1 MELDPEDDDLNH
13 NALDGESESLPPAVP
28 HTSTSGHHQPPPPP
42 PPPPMFAPPAP
53 SSLASMPSPSKRSSE
68 TRGTVMA
75 LTGSVQPAAVS
86 STSERQD
93 AIDSRNR
100 KQPPGVGGPSELSDR
115 DIRDGDGGYIIAQKP
130 LSDRAA
136 RARPGATRKTVTTP
150 AADAAAVGECP
161 LCTRSFADND
171 ELNAH
176 IDWCLS
182 REAIRSAQV
191 EGDGGSRERKMLE
204 VGVRQP
210 KEWWNG
216 GSVEGSAARSR
227 KPKRRKLGS

>member
-1 MELDPEDDDLNH
+1 
-13 NALDGESESLPPAVP
+13 LDGESESLPLAAP
-28 HTSTSGHHQPPPPP
+28 HASTSGHHQPPPP
-42 PPPPMFAPPAP
+42 MFVPPAP
-53 SSLASMPSPSKRSSE
+53 SSLASMPSPLKISSE
-68 TRGTVMA
+68 SHGTVMA
-75 LTGSVQPAAVS
+75 LTDSVQRATVS

-93 AIDSRNR
+93 AVAFRNR
-100 KQPPGVGGPSELSDR
+100 KQPRGVGGPSELPDHAM
-115 DIRDGDGGYIIAQKP
+115 RDGDSDAGCVIARKP
-130 LSDRAA
+130 PSDRAA
-136 RARPGATRKTVTTP
+136 RARPGSTRTTTP

-176 IDWCLS
+176 VDWCLS

-191 EGDGGSRERKMLE
+191 EGDGRSKERRKLE

-210 KEWWNG
+210 KEWWKG

-227 KPKRRKLGS
+227 KPKRQKLGG

>member
-13 NALDGESESLPPAVP
+13 NALDGESEPLPPA
-28 HTSTSGHHQPPPPP
+28 STSGHHQLPL

-53 SSLASMPSPSKRSSE
+53 FSLASMPNPSKKSSE
-68 TRGTVMA
+68 TRSTVMA
-75 LTGSVQPAAVS
+75 LTGSVQRAAVP
-86 STSERQD
+86 STSEHQD
-93 AIDSRNR
+93 AVVSRNQ

-115 DIRDGDGGYIIAQKP
+115 DTREGDGDAGYITAQKP

-136 RARPGATRKTVTTP
+136 RARPGATRRTTP

-191 EGDGGSRERKMLE
+191 EGDGRSRERKTLE
-204 VGVRQP
+204 DGVRQP
-210 KEWWNG
+210 KEWWKG
-216 GSVEGSAARSR
+216 GSVEGSATQSR